1 LASTIKLKAHAK
13 INLTIEIL
21 GKRQD
26 GYHEIVSILQTVGL
40 HDTIKLTT
48 ANDISLKT
56 NMPIV
61 PEFGNLA
68 VKAAQLMA
76 EQSQKHQGV
85 IIQLD
90 KSIPIS
96 AGLGGGSADAAAV
109 LSGLNRLWELEMSYE
124 DLIRIAVKL
133 GSDVPFF
140 IKGGTAMVSGHG
152 DQVRALQPA
161 HSTWFILICPNIHI
175 TNKTKTMYS
184 MIQPSHYTKGFLTR
198 KLEARIRGGGDVP
211 SELLFNTFDQ
221 IARKAYPNLHKYW
234 DALIQLGVTE
244 IHLAGSGPS
253 IYAPIPNKEYG
264 TAIKLLLNRMPD
276 WNAHLVPTVQ
286 PQIIL

>member
-1 LASTIKLKAHAK
+1 MASTIKLKAHAK

-26 GYHEIVSILQTVGL
+26 GYHEIVSILQTIGL
-40 HDTIKLTT
+40 HDTIKLTI

-56 NMPIV
+56 NMSAV
-61 PEFGNLA
+61 PESGNLA
-68 VKAAQLMA
+68 YKAAQLMA
-76 EQSQKHQGV
+76 ERSQKHQGV
-85 IIQLD
+85 TIQLD

-109 LSGLNRLWELEMSYE
+109 LSGLNRLWELELSYE
-124 DLIRIAVKL
+124 DLIEIAGEL

-140 IKGGTAMVSGHG
+140 IKGGTAMVSGRG

-175 TNKTKTMYS
+175 HDKTKTMYS
-184 MIQPSHYTKGFLTR
+184 IIQPAHYTKGFLTR
-198 KLEARIRGGGDVP
+198 KLEARIRGNGDVP
-211 SELLFNTFDQ
+211 AELLFNTFDLM
-221 IARKAYPNLHKYW
+221 ARKAYPNLHKYW
-234 DALIQLGVTE
+234 NALLQLGATE

-253 IYAPIPNKEYG
+253 IYAPMPNKEYG
-264 TAIKLLLNRMPD
+264 TAIKLLLNRNPE

-286 PQIIL
+286 PHIIL